1 MNSRTIDGHDI
12 RNWFQFGFREVEQ
25 NKKQINAIN
34 VFPVADGDTGT
45 NLTLTLKAMSDWPTA
60 TQSFGTMLEKISES
74 GLAHA
79 RGNSGI
85 IFASYINGLAL
96 EGKPYETITVSEF
109 SSVAHNAVEYIY
121 QAVEKPVEGT
131 MISVIRDWAYF
142 LSTNNHKFQ
151 FFEDLL
157 AEAYKVAR
165 ASLSKTTET
174 LEVLRRNHV
183 VDAGGE
189 GFVRFLK
196 GINGV
201 FSQEK
206 MQASDVDLIQ
216 DAPSMIEEYDS
227 SYRYC
232 TEFFVQHSGLI
243 SYELH
248 QKLETLGDSFIISY
262 LPDKFRIHIHTND
275 PQQVRKLLK
284 EQGAVLEQKVD
295 DMKLQNE
302 VLFHQKSNIA
312 LLTDSIADL
321 PDSLVINHQIHT
333 IPLTILFDEELYLDK
348 STIDLKGLF
357 GEIEASTSYPTSSQP
372 EVGRVR
378 EKLEYLCEHY
388 DSIII
393 ISVAEKLSGTFS
405 VFKKEAERLEK
416 SGKKVTVIDSR
427 LNSGAQGLL
436 VKKAAELLDAGVS
449 HDDIVREILSIIPKT
464 KIYVCLE
471 TIENAVRGGRVPNT
485 VGKLGIAIGARPI
498 MTLDAN
504 GKGAAFGVGFSQ
516 DGMTK
521 KIFALLRKIKSQK
534 GIQSYSIV
542 HAENPQLAKAY
553 EERLEKLLGRKPE
566 FITEISAVTAIHSGR
581 GCVAVSLIEQ

>member
-60 TQSFGTMLEKISES
+60 TRSFGKMLEKISES

-85 IFASYINGLAL
+85 IFASYINGLAS
-96 EGKPYETITVSEF
+96 EGKLYETIGVSEF
-109 SSVAHNAVEYIY
+109 SSAAHNAVEYIY
-121 QAVEKPVEGT
+121 KAVEKPVEGT

-165 ASLSKTTET
+165 ASLGKTTET
-174 LEVLRRNHV
+174 LEVLRKNHV

-206 MQASDVDLIQ
+206 AQVPDVDLTQ
-216 DAPSMIEEYDS
+216 NAPSIIEEYDS

-232 TEFFVQHSGLI
+232 TEFLVQHSGLI
-243 SYELH
+243 SHELH
-248 QKLETLGDSFIISY
+248 RKLEELGDSFIISY
-262 LPDKFRIHIHTND
+262 LPDKFRIHIHTNY

-284 EQGAVLEQKVD
+284 EEGEVLEQKVD

-302 VLFHQKSNIA
+302 VLFHQKSKVA

-321 PDSLVINHQIHT
+321 PDYLVMHHQIHT

-348 STIDLKGLF
+348 NTINLKGLF
-357 GEIEASTSYPTSSQP
+357 AEIEASPSYPTSSQP

-378 EKLEYLCEHY
+378 ERLEYLCEHY

-405 VFKKEAERLEK
+405 VFKKEAERLEQ

-436 VKKAAELLDAGVS
+436 VKKAAELLEAGAS
-449 HDDIVREILSIIPKT
+449 HDDIVEEVLSLIPKT

-498 MTLDAN
+498 MTLDEN

-521 KIFALLRKIKSQK
+521 KIFTLLRKIKSQK

-553 EERLEKLLGRKPE
+553 EERLEKLLGYKPD
-566 FITEISAVTAIHSGR
+566 FVTEISSVTAIHSGR